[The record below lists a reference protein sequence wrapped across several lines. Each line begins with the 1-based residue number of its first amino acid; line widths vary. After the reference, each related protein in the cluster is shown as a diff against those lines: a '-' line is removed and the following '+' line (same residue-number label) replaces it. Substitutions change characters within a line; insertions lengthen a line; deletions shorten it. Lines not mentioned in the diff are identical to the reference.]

1 MGVSGS
7 GKTTVGL
14 RLAAALGY
22 EFRDAD
28 DYHSS
33 ASVEKMR
40 HGEPLTD
47 EDRMPWLAR
56 LRDVIERALAESTG
70 VVLACSALRASY
82 RDLLLPRNGGLITIY
97 LRVGRD
103 IVRQRV
109 EARPS
114 HFMPTALIESQFAAL
129 EEPENAVSVDANQPE
144 DQVVAEAIG
153 AIYTMRHA
161 GFTASQPT
169 PSDCRRD
176 RAPGGSEQR

>member
-1 MGVSGS
+1 MGVAGS

-22 EFRDAD
+22 DFRDGD
-28 DYHSS
+28 DYHSP
-33 ASVEKMR
+33 ASIEKMR
-40 HGEPLTD
+40 RGEPLTD

-56 LRDVIERALAESTG
+56 LRSVIETALTEGAG
-70 VVLACSALRASY
+70 IVLACSALRASY

-97 LRVGRD
+97 LQIGRD
-103 IVRQRV
+103 VARRRM

-114 HFMPTALIESQFAAL
+114 HFMPAGLIDSQFAAL
-129 EEPENAVSVDANQPE
+129 EEPGNAVIVNANQPE
-144 DQVVAEAIG
+144 DEVVAEAIG

-169 PSDCRRD
+169 PPDRRRD
-176 RAPGGSEQR
+176 RAPGRSK